1 MNQSVTNGIR
11 VEKGPHVYH
20 QRDPH
25 PATYANVPQV
35 VLVSY

>member
-1 MNQSVTNGIR
+1 MNQCVTNGIR

-20 QRDPH
+20 QRDP
-25 PATYANVPQV
+25 PRATYANVPRA